1 MINPEA
7 GVSMT
12 CGGVGKRM
20 HHRLVPP
27 AEGKKKKSC
36 GRNFPVVLE
45 ELQTVAATAESE
57 LVSLGSAHA
66 ALQRPLHALSMA
78 TKPL

>member
-7 GVSMT
+7 GVFRSP
-12 CGGVGKRM
+12 VV
-20 HHRLVPP
+20 LP
-27 AEGKKKKSC
+27 AEGKKKSC
-36 GRNFPVVLE
+36 GCNFPVVLE

-66 ALQRPLHALSMA
+66 ALQRPLHAFSMA
-78 TKPL
+78 TKPLRQ